1 MPGRRFFSLLLIAGA
16 AWSAAAQDVPPQGI
30 QDPAAV
36 AARAEGLLRE
46 LAASHP
52 GTPVIAVDE
61 PRIAQQPACAQLEAF
76 LPGGAELRSRTSVG
90 VRCLAPHP
98 WTLYVQA
105 SVRIM
110 GHYFVANRAINRG
123 ETLSLDDLD
132 TREGDLL
139 RNNRL
144 IGDPSHIV
152 GWITT
157 RRIAKGSPIQ
167 GNALRDPQ
175 SIERGNKVR
184 TVARGVGFVA
194 TGEGQALESGAP
206 GSQIQVRTGSG
217 QIITGTVID
226 AHTVQVMM

>member
-1 MPGRRFFSLLLIAGA
+1 MPGRRLFSLLLAGA
-16 AWSAAAQDVPPQGI
+16 AWAAAAQGAPTGL

-36 AARAEGLLRE
+36 AAQAEALLRDM
-46 LAASHP
+46 AASHP
-52 GTPVIAVDE
+52 GTPVVSVDE
-61 PRIAQQPACAQLEAF
+61 PRITQQPACAELEAF
-76 LPGGAELRSRTSVG
+76 LPGGALRSRTSVG

-110 GHYFVANRAINRG
+110 GHYFVANRTINRG
-123 ETLSLDDLD
+123 ETLSLDELD

-152 GWITT
+152 GWVAT

-175 SIERGNKVR
+175 SIERGNMIR
-184 TVARGVGFVA
+184 TVARGVGFVI

>member
-1 MPGRRFFSLLLIAGA
+1 MAQGA
-16 AWSAAAQDVPPQGI
+16 PTPAV
-30 QDPAAV
+30 QDPAEVIAQ
-36 AARAEGLLRE
+36 AESLLHE
-46 LAASHP
+46 LAAAYP
-52 GTPVIAVDE
+52 GTPVISVDE
-61 PRIAQQPACAQLEAF
+61 PRITQQPACAQLEAF
-76 LPGGAELRSRTSVG
+76 LSGGALRSRTSVG
-90 VRCLAPHP
+90 IRCLAPEP

-105 SVRIM
+105 NVRIM
-110 GHYFVANRAINRG
+110 GHYFVANRTINRG
-123 ETLSLDDLD
+123 ETLSLDELD
-132 TREGDLL
+132 AREGDLL
-139 RNNRL
+139 RNQRL

-152 GWITT
+152 GWVAT

-175 SIERGNKVR
+175 SIERGNMVR

-206 GSQIQVRTGSG
+206 GTQIQVRTSSG